1 MKVASCGISQRLLAA
16 IAEGLTG
23 GLFMSI
29 PEVSL
34 GLAAICA
41 GGLLAGCFSASGMI
55 PDDWAEPI
63 VLQGDDC
70 PAIDGTYRNAG
81 ETYEPDYSGQ
91 YSRHERSLAHILNG
105 GTGRPSLELWNRLG
119 PTAAN
124 PSEDRFDSVSLRLA
138 NGQLHVSAADTE
150 GDGRTMSLPVHV
162 RCQDSV
168 LALDVDRGTYFKGPS
183 SYEDVGRISLALGR
197 AEDGSLLLRE
207 TEAGTYIFLFMPVF
221 AYREEAWTRFA
232 EAPATVVAAE
242 SP

>member
-1 MKVASCGISQRLLAA
+1 
-16 IAEGLTG
+16 
-23 GLFMSI
+23 MSK
-29 PEVSL
+29 PEVSS

-41 GGLLAGCFSASGMI
+41 GGLLAGCFSTSGMI
-55 PDDWAEPI
+55 PDEWAKPV

-124 PSEDRFDSVSLRLA
+124 PSEDRFDSISLHLDDS
-138 NGQLHVSAADTE
+138 QLHVSAIDTE
-150 GDGRTMSLPVHV
+150 GAGRTMSLPVQV
-162 RCQDSV
+162 RCRDSV
-168 LALDVDRGTYFKGPS
+168 IALDVDWGTYFKGPM
-183 SYEDVGRISLALGR
+183 SYDDVGRISLALGR

-207 TEAGTYIFLFMPVF
+207 TEAGTYIYLFMPVF
-221 AYREEAWTRFA
+221 AYREEAWTRFE
-232 EAPATVVAAE
+232 EAPATIVAAG